1 MKFNKYAIASYDMDD
16 DGLSFDSDEDSTEAL
31 PELELKKYL
40 ALMKA
45 LQAYYQH
52 SHWISKGE
60 PYYGDHLLF
69 ERLYNSLGEEIDG
82 LAEKMVG
89 LGGDHFVCVKT
100 VMGITAK
107 ILSHVPEM
115 DRNTLGYEMV
125 QTAIKLEK
133 MFLVYTKNLYTKMK
147 EDGSLTLGFDDM
159 LMSLYN
165 EHEGNAYLLGQ
176 RIKRA

>member
-1 MKFNKYAIASYDMDD
+1 MRKRAAETHNEE
-16 DGLSFDSDEDSTEAL
+16 DEDFSFNIGDDEYSQL
-31 PELELKKYL
+31 PEAELKKYL

-45 LQAYYQH
+45 LQNYYQH
-52 SHWISKGE
+52 AHWISKGE
-60 PYYGDHLLF
+60 PYYADHLLF
-69 ERLYNSLGEEIDG
+69 ERLYGSLNEQIDT

-89 LGGDHFVCVKT
+89 VGGDHFVCVKT
-100 VMGITAK
+100 VMAITSK
-107 ILSHVPEM
+107 ILSHIPEM

-125 QTAIKLEK
+125 QTSLKLEK
-133 MFLVYTKNLYTKMK
+133 MFLSYTKKLYTKMK

-165 EHEGNAYLLGQ
+165 DHEGNVYLLGQ